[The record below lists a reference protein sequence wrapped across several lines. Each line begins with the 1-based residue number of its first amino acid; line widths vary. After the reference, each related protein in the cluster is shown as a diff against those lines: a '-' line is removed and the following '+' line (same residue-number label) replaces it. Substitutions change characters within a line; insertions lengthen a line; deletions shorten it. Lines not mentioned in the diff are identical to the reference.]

1 MTSSFESRS
10 RPRNLRTSVIWV
22 PTPIGPWDVIRD
34 STSPSCHFV
43 LLAGLLENA
52 KTSSTGRLISTLAS
66 TLIISL
72 LLLAATNFSS
82 LYRIRSPFLR
92 FGGGDRSR
100 KTDPAKER
108 GEAWS
113 QSWAQA
119 YRLAAPVVQLRA
131 FSEGARQEA
140 RCPVGRTANP
150 ASAWCA
156 RRRGGLR
163 GP

>member
-131 FSEGARQEA
+131 SVKGRGKRRDAPWVRRPTPQAHGVHGAEA
-140 RCPVGRTANP
+140 A
-150 ASAWCA
+150 
-156 RRRGGLR
+156 
-163 GP
+163 